1 MVVIP
6 QPSSTSAW
14 QKEKGGGKLPT
25 HSNQSP
31 PGFENISSIENT
43 KLNLHLRH
51 WNGDN
56 SNHTLT
62 KLGFELL
69 HAHAQNPFRPARG
82 AISRSN
88 IPLEKSGRRFIFTKQ
103 KRPLKHQKHRKRKS
117 QKPFTLEFM
126 VSILGLPIPHYHN
139 HCAYLTHTPHHSHLN
154 LAAGCVFD
162 VSEAF

>member
-6 QPSSTSAW
+6 QPPSTSAW
-14 QKEKGGGKLPT
+14 QKQKGGGKLPT

-31 PGFENISSIENT
+31 PGFGNISSIQNP
-43 KLNLHLRH
+43 KLSLHLRH

-56 SNHTLT
+56 SNNTLT

-103 KRPLKHQKHRKRKS
+103 KRPLRNTVKGRVRNHLLLS
-117 QKPFTLEFM
+117 LWFPY
-126 VSILGLPIPHYHN
+126 LGCIYPTTKN
-139 HCAYLTHTPHHSHLN
+139 TALT
-154 LAAGCVFD
+154 
-162 VSEAF
+162 